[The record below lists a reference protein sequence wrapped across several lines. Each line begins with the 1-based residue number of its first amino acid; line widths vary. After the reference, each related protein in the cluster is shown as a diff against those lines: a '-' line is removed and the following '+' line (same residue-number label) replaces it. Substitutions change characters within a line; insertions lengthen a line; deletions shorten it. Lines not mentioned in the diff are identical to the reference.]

1 MTNRVLFH
9 TNPLVDINDARNI
22 DMVIKES
29 IIVHRSNL
37 NLIIEKFGFVNIN
50 TIQTLFLLASIYL
63 PFYVGFII
71 LER

>member
-9 TNPLVDINDARNI
+9 TDPLVDINNARNTE
-22 DMVIKES
+22 MVIKYS
-29 IIVHRSNL
+29 IIVNRSNF
-37 NLIIEKFGFVNIN
+37 NLMIEKFGFFNRD
-50 TIQTLFLLASIYL
+50 TIQILYYLASIYL